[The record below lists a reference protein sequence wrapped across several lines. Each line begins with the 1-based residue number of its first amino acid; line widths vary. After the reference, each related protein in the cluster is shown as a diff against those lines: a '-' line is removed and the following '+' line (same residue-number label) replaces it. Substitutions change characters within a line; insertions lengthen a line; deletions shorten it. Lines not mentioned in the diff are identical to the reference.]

1 MNNTFLKKAM
11 PHFIAVFTFLVLSCV
26 YFSPQLKDKQIRQGD
41 IVSYQANA
49 QESLEVAKETGHKPL
64 WTNALFGGMP
74 TYQINTITDGNL
86 INHTK
91 KLLYLFFD
99 RPIGMF
105 IMLMLVFY
113 ISMVL
118 FGVNPWISMIGA
130 VAFGLT
136 TNNLVLYEAGHLTKI
151 KSIAFLAPIVV
162 GILLAFR
169 EKYLLGT
176 LLFSLGLALNIASN
190 HVQMTYYF
198 FLTLLI
204 LGVIQ
209 LVDAIKKERLPIFA
223 KATGYLVVGAV
234 LALGTTAS
242 NLLPTLEYSRDTM
255 RGKPILEKTTSA
267 SDANSSSD
275 VEGLNW
281 EYAMNWSNGGI
292 DLFSSFIPGVA
303 GGGSGEKVK
312 ESSPLYKDRNWK
324 QVLSRGGG
332 RAPLYWGAL
341 PFTSGPI
348 YFGAVLF
355 FLFMMG
361 LVLVKKKIKWW
372 VLCAVLLTFML
383 CMGDNMAWFNKPL
396 FDYFPLFNKFRTP
409 NSVLTITSFLI
420 PFFGIFVL
428 SGILKNEYKRD
439 DLLKSLYIGGGA
451 LGIICLFFALMGGSF
466 FDFTSPGDVR
476 YTQAGLSG
484 EVLVEA
490 RKHLMRSDAWRS
502 FFLIAIS
509 GALIWAFAKEKI
521 NSTIVI
527 VGIAA
532 LTLFD
537 IWGVGR
543 RYVDTEDFVSK
554 RNYAQTFTPTPAD
567 EQILKAEKS
576 RGDYRVFDLNN
587 PFNNAT
593 PSYFHNTIG
602 GYHPAK
608 LQRYQDLIDQHIS
621 KNNQN
626 VLNMLN
632 AKYFVS
638 PDGKVQINPEAAGPV
653 WFVEDIKKVE
663 NANAEIDALNN
674 FKPKLTAIVHQEF
687 SDYIDGFNPQKQGS
701 IKLDNYRPDHLT
713 YSSNSTSEQLAVFSE
728 IWYGPDKGWNAYID
742 GNETEHIRVNYALR
756 ALKIPA
762 GQHKIEFKFEPSSYT
777 IGKMISL
784 ICSIVLLGGLIGFI
798 YVETKKE

>member
-428 SGILKNEYKRD
+428 SGILKNEYKKD

>member
-621 KNNQN
+621 KNNQG

>member
-428 SGILKNEYKRD
+428 SGILKNEYKKD

-621 KNNQN
+621 KNNQG

>member
-204 LGVIQ
+204 LGIIQ
-209 LVDAIKKERLPIFA
+209 LVDAIKRERLPIFA

-355 FLFMMG
+355 FLFVMG

-621 KNNQN
+621 KNNQD

>member
-209 LVDAIKKERLPIFA
+209 LVDAIKKKRLPIFA

-355 FLFMMG
+355 FLFVMG

-621 KNNQN
+621 KNNQG

>member
-355 FLFMMG
+355 FLFVMG

-621 KNNQN
+621 KNNQD